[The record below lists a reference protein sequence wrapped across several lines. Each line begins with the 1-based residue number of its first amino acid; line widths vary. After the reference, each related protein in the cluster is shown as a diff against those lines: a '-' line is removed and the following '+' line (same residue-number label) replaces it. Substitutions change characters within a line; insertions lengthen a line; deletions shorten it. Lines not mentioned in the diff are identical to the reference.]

1 MLTRGGLYEKEKTS
15 RKQCSESQSRMKKVR
30 GMPKA
35 SAGAGDSEPET
46 GQQEQR
52 FRSDYQWWLRR
63 FFMRTNK
70 NF

>member
-1 MLTRGGLYEKEKTS
+1 MKGEPE
-15 RKQCSESQSRMKKVR
+15 QNEESQ
-30 GMPKA
+30 GDTKA

-70 NF
+70 IRTFKIKLIFARART